1 MRRAVSVVPGSS
13 LSSRKHQLP
22 YRPYTFAPKSERE
35 WDLCHNQK
43 IRSGRHASFSVFGLA
58 FTYALGSLIVV
69 VSFVVVP
76 CLRLLQT
83 RDRYSRRC
91 DERVPVTRP
100 GDLLAPL
107 DIKDPAHPV
116 LLTRAAH
123 TAKDTDAVSE
133 DAASLEK
140 LGGSPVL
147 YGDCECAS
155 SEHTC
160 ARVHRALSDACANP
174 HKDSR
179 FDGGSQQFRNYQNR
193 PGTAP

>member
-1 MRRAVSVVPGSS
+1 M
-13 LSSRKHQLP
+13 
-22 YRPYTFAPKSERE
+22 
-35 WDLCHNQK
+35 
-43 IRSGRHASFSVFGLA
+43 
-58 FTYALGSLIVV
+58 
-69 VSFVVVP
+69 SFVVVP

-83 RDRYSRRC
+83 RDRYSRYAYLERESETAIQLHRLAQDQLGAGRWSRC

-107 DIKDPAHPV
+107 DIKDPAYPV
-116 LLTRAAH
+116 LLTRATH
-123 TAKDTDAVSE
+123 MAKDTDAVSE

-140 LGGSPVL
+140 LGGSPVRH
-147 YGDCECAS
+147 GDREGA

-160 ARVHRALSDACANP
+160 ASVHRALSDACANP

-179 FDGGSQQFRNYQNR
+179 FDGGNQQFRNYQNR